1 MSVRYCQRSAE
12 SAVPDRSMAG
22 LAKCIRT
29 LSNQSLPLAYR
40 GEPGTVTVPRCECCG
55 QLASNA
61 LASGCSECALPQ
73 SARISG
79 MYRDRTLLG
88 HSRIAESAMIGG
100 DAVRCNL
107 IVTTVCIANV
117 SNRKNI
123 ERATCGDR
131 RNCRLDGCNKRKGR
145 RSFPS

>member
-1 MSVRYCQRSAE
+1 MSVSGRAWHCHC
-12 SAVPDRSMAG
+12 SAVRVVWTTGVERAG
-22 LAKCIRT
+22 IR
-29 LSNQSLPLAYR
+29 LLR
-40 GEPGTVTVPRCECCG
+40 MC
-55 QLASNA
+55 
-61 LASGCSECALPQ
+61 LPQ

-79 MYRDRTLLG
+79 MYRDRTLPG

-123 ERATCGDR
+123 ERATCADR
-131 RNCRLDGCNKRKGR
+131 RNCRLDATGEKAADPSRRKTVDSGIGSAPHSGKEPAF
-145 RSFPS
+145 SFPLTLRGRADKVID